1 MMKHLL
7 RKVFRCLFFFAGLL
21 FMLSVKAQ
29 DPDKPVSLNLKN
41 VRLSDA
47 LNEVRKQTD
56 VNFIY
61 SVDDLSRYLHITIN
75 VNKKQLPEVLNL
87 LLKGTDMQYSIENN
101 TVIIKRKPAD
111 RVTSSKVTDSLIKIS
126 GVVASAKGAPLTGVS
141 VADLS
146 TGRSTITDVNGKY
159 YIIAPRK

>member
-7 RKVFRCLFFFAGLL
+7 RKVFRCLFFFAGVLL
-21 FMLSVKAQ
+21 MLSVKAQ
-29 DPDKPVSLNLKN
+29 APDKPVSLNLKN

-61 SVDDLSRYLHITIN
+61 SVDDLSRYLHITIT

-111 RVTSSKVTDSLIKIS
+111 RVTGSQKLTDSLIKIS
-126 GVVASAKGAPLTGVS
+126 GVVASAKGTPLTGVS

-146 TGRSTITDVNGKY
+146 TGRSTIT
-159 YIIAPRK
+159 